1 MLVLVNGTASLL
13 DTALQAANQHSV
25 HLCPPTDER
34 SLPCRRIPAAP
45 SSGPCLRK
53 LRGAPDGLPDPDQ
66 RLFNGSPA
74 VTISNFVIV
83 LRHNFPADIVARALE
98 NADGAFQSTV
108 LRLEA
113 FFTSE
118 GAQNFV
124 VHHSSFCSSSQQF
137 CSSSH
142 GEAIDVKW
150 GRRRLLWSL
159 CDVRACCALMT
170 RQARCCL
177 FVDHGDVQQT

>member
-1 MLVLVNGTASLL
+1 MALHRCWTLHYRLL
-13 DTALQAANQHSV
+13 ISTVCICVPLLTREVCRVAEYLLRH
-25 HLCPPTDER
+25 HLGH
-34 SLPCRRIPAAP
+34 A
-45 SSGPCLRK
+45 GLRQ
-53 LRGAPDGLPDPDQ
+53 LRGAPDGLPDP
-66 RLFNGSPA
+66 LFNGSPA
-74 VTISNFVIV
+74 VTISNLVIV